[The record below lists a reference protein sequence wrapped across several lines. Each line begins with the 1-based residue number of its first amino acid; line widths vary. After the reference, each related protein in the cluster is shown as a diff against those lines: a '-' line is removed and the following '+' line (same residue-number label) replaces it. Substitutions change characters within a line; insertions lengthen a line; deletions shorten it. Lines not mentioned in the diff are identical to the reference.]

1 MPRPIVRAQP
11 RQLGW
16 KRTPIQGFVLPR
28 LNEPPINTNAFGFT
42 DPRRFNDG
50 EEAAK
55 LRQIRK

>member
-1 MPRPIVRAQP
+1 MPRPVFRDKT

-28 LNEPPINTNAFGFT
+28 LNEPNISTNAFGFT

-50 EEAAK
+50 DEAAK